1 VKKWTSL
8 FLLSLLTVVF
18 LFGLQGSRQVVGF
31 KKLQE
36 FLPKIDLPGLLARN
50 LLARHPPPSTWQPP
64 KQPRLMK
71 KAMATI

>member
-36 FLPKIDLPGLLARN
+36 FLPKIDLAGFTRQKPAGETSS
-50 LLARHPPPSTWQPP
+50 PSTWQPP
-64 KQPRLMK
+64 KQPWLMK
-71 KAMATI
+71 KAVATI